1 MNNRRTEHLNTRLLR
16 SGVTALSVL
25 IILLGLGLHLRAQQ
39 KASPS
44 PRYDPKLYKALRW
57 REIGPFR
64 GGRSVAVAGHP
75 DHPLTFYF
83 GATGGGLWKTDDGGL
98 TWVNISD
105 KAFKTGSVGA
115 IAVAESDPNVIY
127 VGMGEACIRGN
138 VSPGDGVYKSTDGGK
153 TWKHMGLTETQTIA
167 RIRIHPR
174 DPDLVYVA
182 ALGHVFGPHP
192 DRGVFRSSDGG
203 KTWKKVLYKDD
214 KTGAI
219 DLAMDPTNPRILYA
233 ALWEARRTPWSLIS
247 GGPGSGLYKTT
258 DGGDTWTELTN
269 NKGMPKGVKGRI
281 GVTVSPA
288 NPDRVWAII
297 EAEEGGV
304 FRSDDGGKT
313 WRRINSDRNLRQRP
327 WYYSHI
333 FADPQDPDTVYV
345 LNVRFHKSVDG
356 GKTFTTISVPH
367 GDNHDL
373 WIDPHNPLRM
383 ISGNDGGAIVS
394 YNGGR
399 SWTEEDQP
407 TAQFY
412 HVTIDNQ
419 FPYRVYG
426 AQQDNSTVSIASRT
440 SGFGI
445 GRADWY
451 PVGGCE
457 SGYIAVR
464 PDDPNIVYAGC
475 YGGTLTR
482 YDHRT
487 RQAQNISVWP
497 ENPMGAGAAE
507 LKYRFQWTF
516 PILLSPHDP
525 HVLYVAGNR
534 VFKSTDEGMSWK
546 VISPDLTRND
556 KSKQGPS
563 GGPITKD
570 NTSVEYYDTI
580 FALAESPLEKGL
592 LWAGS
597 DDGLIHISRDG
608 GKNWQNVTP
617 GDLPEWTLIS
627 IIEPSPHDP
636 ATAYVA
642 ATRYKL
648 DDFKPYIY
656 KTTDYG
662 RTWKK
667 ITTGL
672 PENEYT
678 RVVREDPHRR
688 GLLYAGTERGVYVS
702 FDAGEHWQS
711 LQLNLPHVPIHDL
724 VVHPREKD
732 VIVATHGRSFW
743 ILDDVT
749 PLHQITDEVAQSD
762 VVLFKPRHV
771 YRTRGI
777 SFRRPGMSV
786 GQNPPNGAIFY
797 YYFKQKPE
805 EEVKLEILD
814 ARGRVIKTFSSKA
827 KEEERPSD
835 LMALFFGR
843 GRQRKRVPAEAGLNR
858 FIWDLRYPD
867 AKRVPGGFLWAGST
881 RGPIAV
887 PGRYQVRLRVGD
899 RTFTQPF
906 EIRKDPRVKASLEDL
921 RAQFDLL
928 IKIRDRLSEAHEAV
942 NTIRDVRK
950 QIDDLVKRLSG
961 HPQQKTIA
969 DAAKA
974 LKKKLGAIEQ
984 EIIQVKVKAPQDT
997 LNYPIKLNNKLA
1009 SLASAVASADAR
1021 PTRQAYEVFRDLS
1034 AKLDDQLARLK
1045 EILQK
1050 DIPAFNRQVKAQKIP
1065 AIILKPAQ

>member
-1 MNNRRTEHLNTRLLR
+1 MERLRTGRLNAKSVR
-16 SGVTALSVL
+16 SGMTALCVL
-25 IILLGLGLHLRAQQ
+25 IILFSLGLHLQAQQ

-75 DHPLTFYF
+75 DHPSTFYF
-83 GATGGGLWKTDDGGL
+83 GATGGGLWKTEDGGL

-167 RIRIHPR
+167 RIRVHPK

-192 DRGVFRSSDGG
+192 DRGVFRSTDGG
-203 KTWKKVLYKDD
+203 KTWKKVLYKDE

-269 NKGMPKGVKGRI
+269 NKGMPKGIKGRI

-288 NPDRVWAII
+288 KPDRVWAII

-313 WRRINSDRNLRQRP
+313 WRRVNSDRNLRQRP

-399 SWTEEDQP
+399 SWTDEDQP

-412 HVTIDNQ
+412 HVTVDNQ

-525 HVLYVAGNR
+525 HILYVAGNH
-534 VFKSTDEGMSWK
+534 VFKSTDEGMSWQ

-617 GDLPEWTLIS
+617 HDLPEWTLIS

-656 KTTDYG
+656 RTTDYG

-667 ITTGL
+667 IIAGL

-724 VVHPREKD
+724 VIHPQEKD

-749 PLHQITDEVAQSD
+749 PLYQITDEVAQSD

-771 YRTRGI
+771 YRTRGV

-843 GRQRKRVPAEAGLNR
+843 GRQPKKVPAEAGLNR

-881 RGPIAV
+881 RGPVAV
-887 PGRYQVRLRVGD
+887 PGQYQVRLRVGD

-906 EIRKDPRVKASLEDL
+906 EIRKDPRVKASIEDL

-928 IKIRDRLSEAHEAV
+928 IKIRDRLSEAHQAV

-950 QIDDLVKRLSG
+950 QIDDLVKRLKG

-969 DAAKA
+969 EAAKA
-974 LKKKLGAIEQ
+974 LKEKLGAVER

-1009 SLASAVASADAR
+1009 SLANAVASADAR
-1021 PTRQAYEVFRDLS
+1021 PTKQAYEVFGELS
-1034 AKLDDQLARLK
+1034 ARLDDQLARLK
-1045 EILQK
+1045 EILRK

-1065 AIILKPAQ
+1065 AIILKPAK